1 MSAARVSQLSLAG
14 TAARR
19 CVIGKTARQ
28 GMDARRRTLLMMTLA
43 GAVVALACAP
53 PALAQGGQVR
63 AGAVALDASWHVGAS
78 AGQYASDPQAQE
90 RFDPSA
96 HAIARAGSYGIQS
109 RLQVR
114 ALVVQG
120 PDGKRVAV
128 VKNDLYIPQD
138 LLWRRAAQILEDGDS
153 GIGRGNFTM
162 AVTHNHSSPFYSST
176 SPGVWTFQDVFDVRF
191 YDYYAKRMAAAVEQ
205 AADQL
210 KPVRVGASVN
220 YFDKTHRN
228 SFGPA
233 VAETEATAGTP
244 AGYPNNDADHD
255 MTVVR
260 FDDVSDPARPK
271 PLANL
276 VNFSLHPEFLDGNN
290 LISADYLGPL
300 ERMVD
305 RETDAV
311 TIYTQNAVGTA
322 EPERS
327 SFHDVSERLE
337 FTHREYGQADYGA
350 RLMADAVVDTWRDIE
365 RGTPPAE
372 YRDRFVPFSTS
383 FPVAMEDRFYPGPFS
398 HPFPT
403 AQNCTFSGNPLD
415 QKVGGVPTCQSPS
428 SGLREIFELGGFG
441 GEVPQPPTT
450 GIDPGIS
457 AQDLRDAGIPV
468 PDNLSAPSYTA
479 LEEDVS
485 VHLQAFRLGEILFT
499 VCSCEQWADQSRNI
513 KTRTNAAQ
521 GDQYLGYDW
530 SKPDRTAPD
539 PLARHNG
546 CRQNPDGTWTCPNPR
561 ADRTKPDEPRTLPP
575 ISDEKYRRFRAQVN
589 NAADGWNDAENAPT
603 AESEPADPEQIKGNY
618 TQAGAELPPELGY
631 RLTVPIGMGNDY
643 NGYIATY
650 REYQRG
656 DHYRKA
662 LTGWGPHSSDYMASR
677 LVTLGG
683 LLKNPSMP
691 LPRDQ
696 EQERILDPKVQADVA
711 LNDERAAVLGR
722 TGETAIVAFERLV
735 RDDAGPVEA
744 VKQPADIRRF
754 DAALFTWNGGNNFV
768 DNPEVRVERR
778 VGANWVEYA
787 DQSGELPVTLKFPR
801 GEEAPSYL
809 QGSYRWE
816 WTAHFEA
823 FTSDFDTGE
832 RPRSTPVGEYRFV
845 ARGQRQ
851 QGNRPVP
858 YSITSEP
865 FRVGRWDGVTVPSIV
880 ANRSGRVRFAVGPTR
895 TLEVKKV
902 KEPKQQPPDL
912 GTGDEGGATPNA
924 SAAQA
929 ADPAPTGTVTSV
941 IGPIDYPDSYDS
953 PTPFIRA
960 SQKEG
965 EFKNGRT
972 VVRDPLRPN
981 DAGRFEWYCFG
992 CAFRPWADTAEV
1004 SCAEATVVRA
1014 RGGVSRVRAHRQGDG
1029 FALGARL
1036 RRGDVAFIAP
1046 GGIRDA
1052 NGEENAAPSA
1062 RVTRG
1067 EASPL
1072 AIMRAGTLSARRA
1085 RCGARPSQR
1094 PNTGRGNGRSRGD
1107 RGGRPRGDRGGRDR
1121 GRRRPPRF
1129 TG

>member
-1 MSAARVSQLSLAG
+1 MRTGLAAL
-14 TAARR
+14 
-19 CVIGKTARQ
+19 
-28 GMDARRRTLLMMTLA
+28 
-43 GAVVALACAP
+43 VVVLVCAP
-53 PALAQGGQVR
+53 AAVAQGGQVR
-63 AGAVALDASWHVGAS
+63 AGAAALDASWHVGAS

-96 HAIARAGSYGIQS
+96 HAISKAGSYGIQS

-120 PDGKRVAV
+120 PDGRRVAV

-138 LLWRRAAQILEDGDS
+138 LLWRRAAQILEAGDS
-153 GIGRGNFTM
+153 GIGRKNFTM
-162 AVTHNHSSPFYSST
+162 ASTHNHSSPFYSST
-176 SPGVWTFQDVFDVRF
+176 SPGAWTFQDVFDVRF

-228 SFGPA
+228 SFGPT

-244 AGYPNNDADHD
+244 AGYPNNNADHD
-255 MTVVR
+255 LTVVR
-260 FDDVSDPARPK
+260 FDDISDPAHPK

-300 ERMVD
+300 QRMVD

-327 SFHDVSERLE
+327 TFHDVSERLE
-337 FTHREYGQADYGA
+337 FTHREYGQADFGA

-365 RGTPPAE
+365 RNTPPPA

-383 FPVAMEDRFYPGPFS
+383 FPVAMEDRTYPGPFS
-398 HPFPT
+398 HPFPS

-428 SGLREIFELGGFG
+428 SGLREVFEIGGFG
-441 GEVPQPPTT
+441 GEVPEPPTT
-450 GIDPGIS
+450 GIDPGVS

-468 PDNLSAPSYTA
+468 PGNLSAPSYAA

-499 VCSCEQWADQSRNI
+499 ICSCEQWADQSRNI
-513 KTRTNAAQ
+513 KSRTNAAQ

-530 SKPDRTAPD
+530 SKPDRDSPD
-539 PLARHNG
+539 PLARHDG
-546 CRQNPDGTWTCPNPR
+546 CRQNPDGTWTCPNPLR
-561 ADRTKPDEPRTLPP
+561 DRTKPDEPRFLPP
-575 ISDEKYRRFRAQVN
+575 ISDEKFRRFTAQVN
-589 NAADGWNDAENAPT
+589 NRADGWNDAENAAT
-603 AESEPADPEQIKGNY
+603 AESEPADPEQVKGNY

-631 RLTVPIGMGNDY
+631 RLTVPIAMGNDY

-662 LTGWGPHSSDYMASR
+662 LTAWGPHSSDYMASR
-677 LVTLGG
+677 LVTMGG
-683 LLKNPSMP
+683 LLKNPAFP
-691 LPRDQ
+691 LPKDQQQ
-696 EQERILDPKVQADVA
+696 EQVLAPKVEADIAV
-711 LNDERAAVLGR
+711 NDQRAAALGR
-722 TGETAIVAFERLV
+722 TGETAIAAFERLV

-744 VKQPADIRRF
+744 VKQPEDIRRF

-778 VGANWVEYA
+778 VGGTWVEYA

-801 GEEAPSYL
+801 GDEAPSYL
-809 QGSYRWE
+809 LGSYRWE

-823 FTSDFDTGE
+823 FTSNFDTGE
-832 RPRSTPVGEYRFV
+832 RPRSTPVGEYRFM

-858 YSITSEP
+858 YSIASEP
-865 FRVGRWDGVTVPSIV
+865 FRVGRWDGITVPAIA
-880 ANRSGRVRFAVGPTR
+880 ANRSGRVRFSVGPTR
-895 TLEVKKV
+895 TLQVKKV

-912 GTGDEGGATPNA
+912 GTGDEGGAAPSA
-924 SAAQA
+924 AAAQA
-929 ADPAPTGTVTSV
+929 TEPEPTGTVGSV

-953 PTPFIRA
+953 PTPFITA

-965 EFKNGRT
+965 DFKNGRT
-972 VVRDPLRPN
+972 VIRDPMRPN

-1004 SCAEATVVRA
+1004 SCAEVTVVRA
-1014 RGGVSRVRAHRQGDG
+1014 RGGVSRVRARRGGDG
-1029 FALGARL
+1029 FALGTPL
-1036 RRGDVAFIAP
+1036 RKGDVAFIAR

-1052 NGEENAAPSA
+1052 NGEQNAAASA
-1062 RVTRG
+1062 QVARG
-1067 EASPL
+1067 QASPL
-1072 AIMRAGTLSARRA
+1072 TTMRGRALSSQLA
-1085 RCGARPSQR
+1085 RCGARPSGGG
-1094 PNTGRGNGRSRGD
+1094 NTGQGEGRPRRD
-1107 RGGRPRGDRGGRDR
+1107 RGGRERGG

>member
-1 MSAARVSQLSLAG
+1 MGLAALA
-14 TAARR
+14 
-19 CVIGKTARQ
+19 V
-28 GMDARRRTLLMMTLA
+28 L
-43 GAVVALACAP
+43 LACAP
-53 PALAQGGQVR
+53 AAAAQGGQVR
-63 AGAVALDASWHVGAS
+63 AGAAALDASWHVGAS

-96 HAIARAGSYGIQS
+96 HAISKAGSYGIQS

-120 PDGKRVAV
+120 PDGRRVGL

-138 LLWRRAAQILEDGDS
+138 LLWRRVAQILEAGDS
-153 GIGRGNFTM
+153 GIGRKNLTM
-162 AVTHNHSSPFYSST
+162 TSTHNHSSPFYSST
-176 SPGVWTFQDVFDVRF
+176 SPGAWTFQDVFDVRF
-191 YDYYAKRMAAAVEQ
+191 YDYYAKRMAAAIEQ
-205 AADQL
+205 AADQM

-228 SFGPA
+228 SFGPT

-244 AGYPNNDADHD
+244 AGYPNNNADHD
-255 MTVVR
+255 LTVVR
-260 FDDVSDPARPK
+260 FDDISDPAHPK

-300 ERMVD
+300 QRMVD

-327 SFHDVSERLE
+327 TFHDVSERLE
-337 FTHREYGQADYGA
+337 FTHREYGQADFGA

-365 RGTPPAE
+365 RGTPPPA

-383 FPVAMEDRFYPGPFS
+383 FPVAMEDRTYPGPFS
-398 HPFPT
+398 HPFPS

-428 SGLREIFELGGFG
+428 SGLQEVFQLGGFG
-441 GEVPQPPTT
+441 GEVPKPPTT
-450 GIDPGIS
+450 GIDPGVS

-468 PDNLSAPSYTA
+468 PGNLSAPSYTA

-499 VCSCEQWADQSRNI
+499 ICSCEQWADQSRNI
-513 KTRTNAAQ
+513 KSRTNTAQ
-521 GDQYLGYDW
+521 GDEYLGYDW
-530 SKPDRTAPD
+530 SKPDRDSPD
-539 PLARHNG
+539 PLARHDG
-546 CRQNPDGTWTCPNPR
+546 CRQNPDGTWTCPNPLH
-561 ADRTKPDEPRTLPP
+561 DRTKPDEPRFLPP
-575 ISDEKYRRFRAQVN
+575 ISDEKFRRFTAQVN
-589 NAADGWNDAENAPT
+589 NRADGWNDAENAAT
-603 AESEPADPEQIKGNY
+603 AESEPADPELVKGNY
-618 TQAGAELPPELGY
+618 TQDGAELPPELGY
-631 RLTVPIGMGNDY
+631 RLTVPIAMGNDY

-662 LTGWGPHSSDYMASR
+662 LTAWGPHSSDYMASR
-677 LVTLGG
+677 LVTMGG
-683 LLKNPSMP
+683 LLKNPAFP

-696 EQERILDPKVQADVA
+696 QQEQVLEPKVQADLAV
-711 LNDERAAVLGR
+711 NDQRAAALGR
-722 TGETAIVAFERLV
+722 LGETALAAFERLV
-735 RDDAGPVEA
+735 RDDAGAVEA
-744 VKQPADIRRF
+744 VKQPEDIRRF

-778 VGANWVEYA
+778 VGGGWVEYA

-809 QGSYRWE
+809 QSSYRWE

-823 FTSDFDTGE
+823 FTSNFDTGE
-832 RPRSTPVGEYRFV
+832 RPRATPVGEYRFV

-865 FRVGRWDGVTVPSIV
+865 FRVSRWDGITVPSIA

-895 TLEVKKV
+895 TLQVKKV
-902 KEPKQQPPDL
+902 KEPNQQPPDL
-912 GTGDEGGATPNA
+912 GTGDEGGTAPSA
-924 SAAQA
+924 AAAQA
-929 ADPAPTGTVTSV
+929 AEPAPTGTVRSV

-953 PTPFIRA
+953 PTPFITA

-965 EFKNGRT
+965 DFKNGRT
-972 VVRDPLRPN
+972 VIRDPLRPN

-1004 SCAEATVVRA
+1004 SCAEVTVARA
-1014 RGGVSRVRAHRQGDG
+1014 RGGVSRVRARRQGDG
-1029 FALGARL
+1029 FALGTSL
-1036 RRGDVAFIAP
+1036 RKGDVAFIAP

-1052 NGEENAAPSA
+1052 NGEENAAASA
-1062 RVTRG
+1062 QVVRG
-1067 EASPL
+1067 QASPL
-1072 AIMRAGTLSARRA
+1072 ATLRARTLSARA
-1085 RCGARPSQR
+1085 RCGARPSGGG
-1094 PNTGRGNGRSRGD
+1094 NTGQGNGRPGRDHGGRG
-1107 RGGRPRGDRGGRDR
+1107 RGG